1 MVPGGLC
8 GNDDDD
14 NDDHAMDDHD
24 HDDHANDNDD
34 HDDHAND
41 DDDEKCNKEEVPHAH
56 NFCGNFNNRGNN

>member
-24 HDDHANDNDD
+24 HDDDD